1 MVSSNLAIDGEN
13 GKIPHMLSF
22 VVPVYNEQE
31 SLRAFYSELIKFI
44 PSLSKTYEVVFVD
57 DGSFDNSLTI
67 LKGFEMKNKNIKVFS
82 LRKHQGKAEALTLGF
97 QKAKGNYIVTLDADL
112 QDKPSEVKKLLK
124 KAKEGWDLISGWRK
138 NRKDSILKVVT
149 SKLFNLIASFAWGLS
164 VNDLNCGLKVYTKEA
179 AKSLNLYGGMHRF
192 IPLLVYQ
199 EGFRVTEVPIIH
211 EKRKYGKSKYGF
223 SKVFTELP
231 DLFTMLFLMKYA
243 KRPLHFFGVFGGL
256 MLIVG
261 TAILVYL
268 SFLHF
273 QGQRIGNR
281 PLLLFGV
288 LLVLTGF
295 QIFFTGFIADL
306 IIHLHS
312 KNNSKT

>member
-1 MVSSNLAIDGEN
+1 MVRASKN

-31 SLRAFYSELIKFI
+31 SLKAFYNELIKI
-44 PSLSKTYEVVFVD
+44 VKKLTGTYELVFVD
-57 DGSFDNSLTI
+57 DGSADKSLNI
-67 LKGFEMKNKNIKVFS
+67 LKDLEKRNRNIKVFS

-97 QKAKGNYIVTLDADL
+97 RKAKGEYIVTLDADL
-112 QDKPSEVKKLLK
+112 QDKPSEIEKLLK
-124 KAKEGWDLISGWRK
+124 KSRKGWDLVSGWRRD
-138 NRKDSILKVVT
+138 RKDSILKIIS
-149 SKLFNLIASFAWGLS
+149 SKIFNLIASIAWGLS
-164 VNDLNCGLKVYTKEA
+164 VNDLNCGLKLYKKEA

-192 IPLLVYQ
+192 IPLLLFQ
-199 EGFRVTEVPIIH
+199 EGFKVTEVPIVH
-211 EKRKYGKSKYGF
+211 EKRKYGRSKYGI

-243 KRPLHFFGVFGGL
+243 KRPLHFFGVFGGFL
-256 MLIVG
+256 LIVG
-261 TAILVYL
+261 IAILVYL

-281 PLLLFGV
+281 PLLLFGI
-288 LLVLTGF
+288 LLVLTGI

-306 IIHLHS
+306 IIHLS
-312 KNNSKT
+312 KKNNTDSNLKTQ

>member
-1 MVSSNLAIDGEN
+1 
-13 GKIPHMLSF
+13 MLSF

-31 SLRAFYSELIKFI
+31 SLKAFYNELIKIVKKFAR
-44 PSLSKTYEVVFVD
+44 TYELVFVD
-57 DGSFDNSLTI
+57 DGSVDNSLSI
-67 LKGFEMKNKNIKVFS
+67 LKDFEKENRNIKVLS

-97 QKAKGNYIVTLDADL
+97 QKAKGEYIVTLDADL
-112 QDKPSEVKKLLK
+112 QDKPSEIEKLLEK
-124 KAKEGWDLISGWRK
+124 TKEGWDLVSGWRK
-138 NRKDSILKVVT
+138 NRKDSIFKVLT
-149 SKLFNLIASFAWGLS
+149 SKLFNIIASIFWGLS

-179 AKSLNLYGGMHRF
+179 TKSLNLYGGMHRF

-211 EKRKYGKSKYGF
+211 ERRKYGKSKYGF

-243 KRPLHFFGVFGGL
+243 KRPMHFFGVFGGL
-256 MLIVG
+256 LFFLGFIV
-261 TAILVYL
+261 LLYL
-268 SFLHF
+268 TYVKFF
-273 QGQRIGNR
+273 QGQAIGNR

-288 LLVLTGF
+288 LLVLTGL

-306 IIHLHS
+306 VLHIS
-312 KNNSKT
+312 QKRNSENLK

>member
-1 MVSSNLAIDGEN
+1 
-13 GKIPHMLSF
+13 MLSF

-31 SLRAFYSELIKFI
+31 SLKAFYNELIKIVKKF
-44 PSLSKTYEVVFVD
+44 SRTYELVFVN
-57 DGSFDNSLTI
+57 DGSVDNSLNI
-67 LKGFEMKNKNIKVFS
+67 LKDFEKENRNIKVFS

-97 QKAKGNYIVTLDADL
+97 QKAKGEYIVTLDADL
-112 QDKPSEVKKLLK
+112 QDKPSEIEKLLEK
-124 KAKEGWDLISGWRK
+124 TKEGWDLVSGWRK
-138 NRKDSILKVVT
+138 NRKDSIFKVLT
-149 SKLFNLIASFAWGLS
+149 SKLFNIIASIFWGLS

-199 EGFRVTEVPIIH
+199 EGFRVTEVPVVH
-211 EKRKYGKSKYGF
+211 AERKYGKSKYGF

-243 KRPLHFFGVFGGL
+243 KKPMHFFGVFGGL
-256 MLIVG
+256 LFFLGFIV
-261 TAILVYL
+261 LLYL
-268 SFLHF
+268 TYVKFF
-273 QGQRIGNR
+273 QGQAIGNR

-288 LLVLTGF
+288 LLVLTGL

-306 IIHLHS
+306 VLHIS
-312 KNNSKT
+312 QKKNSENLK